1 VFFFLRKV
9 VQQEL
14 AAWKKKIVS
23 LSHKL
28 LTVVNLVLLTLPTFF
43 TELDEIQLKSTI
55 ASFVKIDTVKAI
67 FQ

>member
-1 VFFFLRKV
+1 
-9 VQQEL
+9 
-14 AAWKKKIVS
+14 VS